1 MLGPEC
7 LSKELKDFLLSIGWK
22 TLYQRLPIF
31 LLTVSIYVMPTVG
44 YIAKGKRYALNH
56 TATQDLVVP
65 HRAGDSL
72 LKTSN
77 IYGCNDANAP
87 QRVDHPGVD
96 LISQL
101 MCDFAG
107 VELAQFPQSRTGTQV
122 EYLLSYSI
130 EITFGARGV
139 LKCKAVCQGRTVGE
153 TTVQLAREQW

>member
-1 MLGPEC
+1 
-7 LSKELKDFLLSIGWK
+7 
-22 TLYQRLPIF
+22 
-31 LLTVSIYVMPTVG
+31 MPTVG

-77 IYGCNDANAP
+77 IYGCNAP
-87 QRVDHPGVD
+87 HNE
-96 LISQL
+96 LITQL